1 MNKMTILCVDD
12 ERNVL
17 LTLRNQLMRYF
28 PNYAIEIAE
37 SGEEALT
44 LVEDLLS
51 NGIEIPLVIADQIM
65 PNMQGDQVLIELH
78 TRHPEILKVML
89 TGQASAE
96 AIANVVN
103 RGNLYRFISKPW
115 NEVDLKLT
123 VTEAV
128 RSYEQ
133 EKKIAQQQVSL
144 HQANDQL
151 ELLNADLENLVLQRN
166 SQVYSLL
173 NNIPHIAWLK
183 DRDGRFLAVNESFA
197 QACGYDSSQLV
208 GLTDLDVWDQEL
220 AETYRSD
227 DFEVMRSGKQK
238 RVEEKLITSDG
249 SPQWIETF
257 KAPVFGDRN
266 EPIGTAGIAMDISDR
281 KQSELTLQSL
291 MEGTASVT
299 GADFFFCLAE
309 KIAIALDVSHICIS
323 KKVGERLETLAV
335 YYDQQFQPNVIYEI
349 ANTPCAEVIKQ
360 GIYYCLKGVQGCFPL
375 DEFLVQI
382 ESESYMGLAIKNE
395 FNETIGVINI
405 LSRKSI
411 ANPKRAEILLKIF
424 AARAGAELERL
435 QTLESLQQ
443 LNSSLEMRVQE
454 RTQALQE
461 SRNMLQL
468 VLDTI
473 PQRVFWKDLQ
483 SRFLGCNP
491 AFANDYQLTDDQI
504 IGKTDF
510 ELPWS
515 EWASLYRA
523 DDAIVM
529 ETKIPKLD
537 YEQPTSDLNGEQT
550 WIRSSKIP
558 LTNTQGEVIGVL
570 GCYDD
575 ISDRKRSEQ
584 QLQSERLRLQLALEV
599 MEMGTWE
606 SNLDT
611 GIWSAKTESIFG
623 YETGTFSGDRE
634 AFLKLVYLEDQER
647 VFQSLYHSFTTQ
659 SPYNIE
665 YRINR
670 NNDGEIR
677 WVAVNGKVVE
687 NEDGNGLRIVGV
699 ARDITDRKQA
709 EIVLRQYKRMVEI
722 APVGMALV
730 DQDYTYRLVN
740 QTYLQHNER
749 QLEEIVGQS
758 IQDIMGN
765 DTFQNLVRPRFDR
778 CLAGETI
785 DYGDWFYFK
794 KAGNRFV
801 SATYSPYFE
810 VDGTI
815 TGVVISNRDVTE
827 RREAEISLQDSEE
840 RLRLALTAANQ
851 GLYDLNPQ
859 SGATVVSPEYATM
872 LGYSPEELQESR
884 SKWIERLHPDDLAT
898 VTKTYR
904 DYVNRKLHH
913 YKVEFRH
920 RTKNGDWKWILSL
933 GKIVEWDD
941 SGQPLRMLGTHTDIS
956 DRKRAE
962 LELDQLL
969 QELSQLNS
977 KLEKANH
984 QLEDYSQT
992 LEQRVQERTNELN
1005 SAQERIIAQEK
1016 LASLGTLTA
1025 GIAHEMRNPLNFVK
1039 NYAEGSIDL
1048 SRELLEILRPIFSS
1062 QEPQTASS
1070 IETLIIDLQENAST
1084 IHRHS
1089 LRAAEIIDSMMQHSR
1104 CEPAS
1109 MQPTRL
1115 NNLLD
1120 EAVKL
1125 ACHSKRVQDINF
1137 NVSIH
1142 TNYDPEVDLVNVIS
1156 NTLMRAFIN
1165 LIDNAYDAMRSKEM
1179 QLNVDDTQPSTYIPS
1194 LTVSTQL
1201 VGEKVE
1207 ICIRDNGCGLA
1218 PQIQSK
1224 ILDPFFTTKPPGA
1237 GTGLG
1242 LSLTHDIIVKQHQGT
1257 LVINSELNEFTEILI
1272 AIPLHLPNIQSFA
1285 LK

>member
-1 MNKMTILCVDD
+1 MNRMTILCVDN
-12 ERNVL
+12 ELNIL
-17 LTLRNQLMRYF
+17 ITLRSQLMRCF
-28 PNYAIEIAE
+28 PDYAIKIAE
-37 SGEEALT
+37 SGDEALT
-44 LVEDLLS
+44 LVEELLS

-65 PNMQGDQVLIELH
+65 PNMQGEQFLIELH
-78 TRHPEILKVML
+78 ARHPQILKVML

-96 AIANVVN
+96 ARANVVN
-103 RGNLYRFISKPW
+103 HVNLYRFISKPW
-115 NEVDLKLT
+115 DEVDLKLT
-123 VTEAV
+123 VTEAL
-128 RSYEQ
+128 RCYEQ
-133 EKKIAQQQVSL
+133 TK
-144 HQANDQL
+144 N
-151 ELLNADLENLVLQRN
+151 LENL
-166 SQVYSLL
+166 
-173 NNIPHIAWLK
+173 K
-183 DRDGRFLAVNESFA
+183 
-197 QACGYDSSQLV
+197 
-208 GLTDLDVWDQEL
+208 
-220 AETYRSD
+220 
-227 DFEVMRSGKQK
+227 
-238 RVEEKLITSDG
+238 
-249 SPQWIETF
+249 
-257 KAPVFGDRN
+257 
-266 EPIGTAGIAMDISDR
+266 
-281 KQSELTLQSL
+281 
-291 MEGTASVT
+291 
-299 GADFFFCLAE
+299 
-309 KIAIALDVSHICIS
+309 
-323 KKVGERLETLAV
+323 
-335 YYDQQFQPNVIYEI
+335 
-349 ANTPCAEVIKQ
+349 
-360 GIYYCLKGVQGCFPL
+360 
-375 DEFLVQI
+375 
-382 ESESYMGLAIKNE
+382 
-395 FNETIGVINI
+395 
-405 LSRKSI
+405 
-411 ANPKRAEILLKIF
+411 
-424 AARAGAELERL
+424 
-435 QTLESLQQ
+435 Q
-443 LNSSLEMRVQE
+443 LNSSLEKRVQE
-454 RTQALQE
+454 RTQSLQE

-473 PQRVFWKDLQ
+473 PQRVFWKDRQ

-491 AFANDYQLTDDQI
+491 AFANDYQLTYEQI
-504 IGKTDF
+504 VGKTDF

-515 EWASLYRA
+515 SWANLYRA
-523 DDAIVM
+523 DDAKVI
-529 ETKIPKLD
+529 ETKIPKLG
-537 YEQPTSDLNGEQT
+537 YEEPTSNLNGEKI

-558 LTNTQGEVIGVL
+558 LTNSQGEVIGIL
-570 GCYDD
+570 GCYEDISDRKRVEIALGDSNERLRATFDQAAVGICQNSLDGKYMQINQRFCDIMGYSETELIIKSFTELTHPDDLAKDDEKTKLLVKGELQSFTMEKRYIRKDGEVVWANLAVSLARNLNGEPQYFIGIVQD

-599 MEMGTWE
+599 VEMGTWE

-611 GIWSAKTESIFG
+611 GIWSERTEDIFG
-623 YETGTFSGDRE
+623 YESGTFPGDRQ
-634 AFLKLVYLEDQER
+634 AFLKLVHLEDQER
-647 VFQSLYHSFTTQ
+647 VFQALEHSFTTQ

-670 NNDGEIR
+670 NDGEMR
-677 WVAVNGKVVE
+677 WVAVNGKVVKKE
-687 NEDGNGLRIVGV
+687 EGEGFRIVGV
-699 ARDITDRKQA
+699 VRDITDRKQS
-709 EIVLRQYKRMVEI
+709 EIILRQFQRMVEI

-730 DQDYTYRLVN
+730 DQNYTYRLVN
-740 QTYLQHNER
+740 QIYLDQNER
-749 QLEEIVGQS
+749 QLDEVVGVS
-758 IQDIMGN
+758 ICDIMGD
-765 DTFQNLVRPRFDR
+765 DTFQNIVKPRFDR

-815 TGVVISNRDVTE
+815 TGVVISNRDVTA

-859 SGATVVSPEYATM
+859 SGETIVSPEYTTM
-872 LGYSPEELQESR
+872 IGYSPEELKEDR
-884 SKWIERLHPDDLAT
+884 AKWIERLHPDDLAI
-898 VTKTYR
+898 VAKTYR
-904 DYVNRKLHH
+904 EYVNGKIPH

-933 GKIVEWDD
+933 GKIVEWDA
-941 SGQPLRMLGTHTDIS
+941 SGEPLRMLGTHTDIS

-962 LELDQLL
+962 LELDRLL

-992 LEQRVQERTNELN
+992 LEMRVQERTNELK

-1039 NYAEGSIDL
+1039 NYAEGSIEL
-1048 SRELLEILRPIFSS
+1048 SQELLENLQPIFSS
-1062 QEPQTASS
+1062 QEPQTASLV
-1070 IETLIIDLQENAST
+1070 EALINDIQENAST

-1104 CEPAS
+1104 SEPAP

-1115 NNLLD
+1115 NTLID

-1142 TNYDPEVDLVNVIS
+1142 TNYDPKIDLVDIIS

-1165 LIDNAYDAMRSKEM
+1165 LIDNAYDAMHAKQN
-1179 QLNVDDTQPSTYIPS
+1179 QLNEDGLQTSAYMPS
-1194 LTVSTQL
+1194 LTVSTKL
-1201 VGEKVE
+1201 VQEKVE
-1207 ICIRDNGCGLA
+1207 ISIRDNGCGLA
-1218 PQIQSK
+1218 PQIRSK

-1257 LVINSELNEFTEILI
+1257 LAINSELNESTEILI
-1272 AIPLHLPNIQSFA
+1272 TIPLHSPNIQNFV

>member
-1 MNKMTILCVDD
+1 MHTLASQGDETMNRMTILCVDD
-12 ERNVL
+12 EINIL
-17 LTLRNQLMRYF
+17 ITLRSQLMRCF
-28 PNYAIEIAE
+28 PDYAIEIAE

-44 LVEDLLS
+44 LVEELLS

-65 PNMQGDQVLIELH
+65 PNMQGDQFLIELH
-78 TRHPEILKVML
+78 ARHPEILKVML

-103 RGNLYRFISKPW
+103 RGNLYRFMSKPW
-115 NEVDLKLT
+115 SEVDLKLT
-123 VTEAV
+123 VTEAL
-128 RSYEQ
+128 RCYEQ

-144 HQANDQL
+144 QQANSQL
-151 ELLNADLENLVLQRN
+151 ELLNANLESLVLQRN
-166 SQVYSLL
+166 NQVYSLL

-183 DRDGRFLAVNESFA
+183 DRDGQFLAVNESFA
-197 QACGYDSSQLV
+197 KACGYDSSQLV
-208 GLTDLDVWDQEL
+208 GLTDLDIWEQEL
-220 AETYRSD
+220 AESYRRD

-238 RVEEKLITSDG
+238 RVEEKLITADG
-249 SPQWIETF
+249 KTQWFETF
-257 KAPVFGDRN
+257 KNPVFGDLN

-281 KQSELTLQSL
+281 KQSELALQSL

-323 KKVGERLETLAV
+323 KKVGERLEALAV

-360 GIYYCLKGVQGCFPL
+360 GIYYCPKDVQGCFPL

-382 ESESYMGLAIKNE
+382 ESESYMGLALKNE

-443 LNSSLEMRVQE
+443 LNSSLEKRVQE

-491 AFANDYQLTDDQI
+491 AFANDYQLTHEQI

-515 EWASLYRA
+515 EWAALYRT
-523 DDAIVM
+523 DDAKVI

-550 WIRSSKIP
+550 WIRTSKIP

-575 ISDRKRSEQ
+575 ISDRKRAEIALGESNERLRATFDQAAVGICQNSLDGKYMQINQRFCDIMGYSETELLVKSFAELTHPDDLAKDDEKARLLVKGELQSFTMEKRYIRKDGETVWANLAVSLARNPSGEPQYFIGIIQDISDRKRSEQ
-584 QLQSERLRLQLALEV
+584 QLQSEKLRLQLALET

-611 GIWSAKTESIFG
+611 GIWSARTEAIFG
-623 YETGTFSGDRE
+623 YEPGAFPGDRE
-634 AFLKLVYLEDQER
+634 AFLKLVHLEDQER
-647 VFQSLYHSFTTQ
+647 VFQSLHHSFTTH

-670 NNDGEIR
+670 NDGEIR

-687 NEDGNGLRIVGV
+687 KEEGDGFRIVGV
-699 ARDITDRKQA
+699 VRDITDRKQA

-730 DQDYTYRLVN
+730 DQNYTYRLVN
-740 QTYLQHNER
+740 QIYLDQNER
-749 QLEEIVGQS
+749 QLNEIVGVS
-758 IQDIMGN
+758 ICDVMGD
-765 DTFQNLVRPRFDR
+765 DTFQNIVKPRFDR
-778 CLAGETI
+778 CLTGETT

-810 VDGTI
+810 VDGSI
-815 TGVVISNRDVTE
+815 TGVVISNRDVTA

-859 SGATVVSPEYATM
+859 SGETVVSPEYATM
-872 LGYSPEELQESR
+872 LGYSPEELQETR
-884 SKWIERLHPDDLAT
+884 ARWIERLHPDDLAI
-898 VTKTYR
+898 VAKTYR
-904 DYVNRKLHH
+904 DYVNGALPH

-933 GKIVEWDD
+933 GKIVEWDAN
-941 SGQPLRMLGTHTDIS
+941 GQPLRMLGTHTDIS

-962 LELDQLL
+962 LELDRLL

-977 KLEKANH
+977 KLERANH

-992 LEQRVQERTNELN
+992 LEQRVQERTNELK

-1048 SRELLEILRPIFSS
+1048 SKELLEILRPIFLA

-1070 IETLIIDLQENAST
+1070 IETLISDLQENAST

-1089 LRAAEIIDSMMQHSR
+1089 LRAAEIIDRMMQHSR
-1104 CEPAS
+1104 SEPAP
-1109 MQPTRL
+1109 MQPTKL
-1115 NNLLD
+1115 NTSPYAD
-1120 EAVKL
+1120 RK
-1125 ACHSKRVQDINF
+1125 SR
-1137 NVSIH
+1137 
-1142 TNYDPEVDLVNVIS
+1142 DLI
-1156 NTLMRAFIN
+1156 
-1165 LIDNAYDAMRSKEM
+1165 
-1179 QLNVDDTQPSTYIPS
+1179 
-1194 LTVSTQL
+1194 
-1201 VGEKVE
+1201 
-1207 ICIRDNGCGLA
+1207 
-1218 PQIQSK
+1218 
-1224 ILDPFFTTKPPGA
+1224 
-1237 GTGLG
+1237 
-1242 LSLTHDIIVKQHQGT
+1242 
-1257 LVINSELNEFTEILI
+1257 
-1272 AIPLHLPNIQSFA
+1272 
-1285 LK
+1285 

>member
-1 MNKMTILCVDD
+1 MYTLAPQGDETMNRMTILCVDN
-12 ERNVL
+12 ELNIL
-17 LTLRNQLMRYF
+17 ISLRSQLMRCF
-28 PNYAIEIAE
+28 PDHAIEIAE
-37 SGEEALT
+37 SGDEALT
-44 LVEDLLS
+44 LVEELLS

-65 PNMQGDQVLIELH
+65 PNMQGDQFLIELH
-78 TRHPEILKVML
+78 ARHPQILKVML

-103 RGNLYRFISKPW
+103 HGSLYRFMSKPW
-115 NEVDLKLT
+115 NEFDLKLT
-123 VTEAV
+123 VTEAL
-128 RSYEQ
+128 RCYEQ
-133 EKKIAQQQVSL
+133 TK
-144 HQANDQL
+144 N
-151 ELLNADLENLVLQRN
+151 LENL
-166 SQVYSLL
+166 
-173 NNIPHIAWLK
+173 K
-183 DRDGRFLAVNESFA
+183 
-197 QACGYDSSQLV
+197 
-208 GLTDLDVWDQEL
+208 
-220 AETYRSD
+220 
-227 DFEVMRSGKQK
+227 
-238 RVEEKLITSDG
+238 
-249 SPQWIETF
+249 
-257 KAPVFGDRN
+257 
-266 EPIGTAGIAMDISDR
+266 
-281 KQSELTLQSL
+281 
-291 MEGTASVT
+291 
-299 GADFFFCLAE
+299 
-309 KIAIALDVSHICIS
+309 
-323 KKVGERLETLAV
+323 
-335 YYDQQFQPNVIYEI
+335 
-349 ANTPCAEVIKQ
+349 
-360 GIYYCLKGVQGCFPL
+360 
-375 DEFLVQI
+375 
-382 ESESYMGLAIKNE
+382 
-395 FNETIGVINI
+395 
-405 LSRKSI
+405 
-411 ANPKRAEILLKIF
+411 
-424 AARAGAELERL
+424 
-435 QTLESLQQ
+435 Q
-443 LNSSLEMRVQE
+443 LNSSLEKRVQE
-454 RTQALQE
+454 RTQSLQE

-473 PQRVFWKDLQ
+473 PQRVFWKDRQ

-491 AFANDYQLTDDQI
+491 AFANDYQLTQEQI
-504 IGKTDF
+504 VGKTDF

-515 EWASLYRA
+515 SWADLYCA
-523 DDAIVM
+523 DDARVI
-529 ETKIPKLD
+529 EAKIPKLG
-537 YEQPTSDLNGEQT
+537 YEEPTSNLNGEQI

-558 LTNTQGEVIGVL
+558 LTNIQGEVIGVL
-570 GCYDD
+570 GCYEDISDRKQAEIALADSNERLRATFDQAAVGICQNSLDGKYMQINQRFCDIMGYSETELIVKSFTELTHPEDLAKDDEKTKLLVKGELQSFTMEKRYIRKDGEIVWANLAVSLARDLSGEPQYFIGIVQD

-606 SNLDT
+606 SDLDT
-611 GIWSAKTESIFG
+611 ETWSARTEAIFG
-623 YETGTFSGDRE
+623 YESGTFSGDRE
-634 AFLKLVYLEDQER
+634 AFLRLVHLEDQER
-647 VFQSLYHSFTTQ
+647 VFQSLHHSFTTQ

-670 NNDGEIR
+670 NDGEMR
-677 WVAVNGKVVE
+677 WVAVNGKVVNKE
-687 NEDGNGLRIVGV
+687 EGDGFRIVGV
-699 ARDITDRKQA
+699 VRDITDRKQA
-709 EIVLRQYKRMVEI
+709 EIVLRQYRRMVEI

-730 DQDYTYRLVN
+730 DQNYTYRLVN
-740 QTYLQHNER
+740 QTYLEHNER

-758 IQDIMGN
+758 IHDVMGD
-765 DTFQNLVRPRFDR
+765 DTFQNIVKPRFDR

-810 VDGTI
+810 FDGTI
-815 TGVVISNRDVTE
+815 TGVVISNRDVTA
-827 RREAEISLQDSEE
+827 RREAEMSLQDSEE

-859 SGATVVSPEYATM
+859 SGTTIVSPEYATM
-872 LGYSPEELQESR
+872 LGYSPDELQETR
-884 SKWIERLHPDDLAT
+884 AKWIERLHPDDLTIVA
-898 VTKTYR
+898 KTYR
-904 DYVNRKLHH
+904 DYVNGALPH

-933 GKIVEWDD
+933 GEIVEWDAN
-941 SGQPLRMLGTHTDIS
+941 GEPLRMLGTHTDIS

-962 LELDQLL
+962 LELDRLL

-984 QLEDYSQT
+984 QLEEYSQT
-992 LEQRVQERTNELN
+992 LEQRVQERTNELK

-1048 SRELLEILRPIFSS
+1048 SQELLEILQPIFVV
-1062 QEPQTASS
+1062 QEPQTASL
-1070 IETLIIDLQENAST
+1070 IEALINDIQENAST

-1104 CEPAS
+1104 SEPAP
-1109 MQPTRL
+1109 MQPIRL

-1142 TNYDPEVDLVNVIS
+1142 TNYDPEVDLVDIIS

-1165 LIDNAYDAMRSKEM
+1165 LVDNAYDAMRSKQI
-1179 QLNVDDTQPSTYIPS
+1179 QLKVDDLQPSTYMPS

-1201 VGEKVE
+1201 AEEKVE

-1218 PQIQSK
+1218 PQIRSK
-1224 ILDPFFTTKPPGA
+1224 ILDPFFTTKPPGT

-1257 LVINSELNEFTEILI
+1257 LAINSELNEFTEILI
-1272 AIPLHLPNIQSFA
+1272 AIPLHSPNIQSFA